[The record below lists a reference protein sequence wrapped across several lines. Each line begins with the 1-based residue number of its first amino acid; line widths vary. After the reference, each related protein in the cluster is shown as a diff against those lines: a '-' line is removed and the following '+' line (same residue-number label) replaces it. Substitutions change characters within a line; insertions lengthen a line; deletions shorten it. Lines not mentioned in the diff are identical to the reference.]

1 VISTSEFRAGAKI
14 EIDHEPYV
22 IVECQH
28 IKPGKGAAFVR
39 TRLKSLKSGNI
50 LEKNIRSG
58 EKFDEP
64 NLEEKEVQFLYR
76 QGDEHYFM
84 DTRTY
89 EQFFLGAVQ
98 LGPNRDLLKENM
110 VVTIQFYNG
119 APLTVELPVFVE
131 MKIVSTAPGIRGD
144 TATGG
149 TKPATL
155 ESGAVIKVPLHIEE
169 GTVIKIDTR
178 TRAYVE
184 RVK

>member
-1 VISTSEFRAGAKI
+1 MISTSEFRSGAKL
-14 EIDHEPYV
+14 EIDHEPYI
-22 IVECQH
+22 IVECQP

-39 TRLKSLKSGNI
+39 TRLKNLRTGNI

-58 EKFDEP
+58 EKFEEP

-76 QGDEHYFM
+76 QEDEYYFM
-84 DTRTY
+84 DTGTY
-89 EQFFLGAVQ
+89 EQFFLTGGQ
-98 LGPNRDLLKENM
+98 LGQNRDLLTENM
-110 VVTIQFYNG
+110 IVVIHFYNRV
-119 APLTVELPVFVE
+119 PLMVDLPVFVE

-149 TKPATL
+149 SKPATL
-155 ESGAVIKVPLHIEE
+155 ESGAVVKVPLHIEE
-169 GTVIKIDTR
+169 GTVVKVDTR